1 MGVVGQLTV
10 SLLGP
15 FGMAAKR
22 LNDDSA
28 SRGVDPIKD
37 PSSSANF
44 VLMGACKF
52 APQFNPPVAV
62 LVVGVATQLIP
73 GSLACAAMTADQIP
87 PCHLSGSTCSND
99 GPFRLP
105 RLGLQLLAARFI
117 RLALP
122 LSGSPSLRTGY
133 SATYRSSS
141 SAGRMMPTTASQSGF
156 SSS

>member
-87 PCHLSGSTCSND
+87 PCHLTGSTGSND
-99 GPFRLP
+99 GPIPPAPAWAPIVGRSLYPAGPSAFRV
-105 RLGLQLLAARFI
+105 A
-117 RLALP
+117 
-122 LSGSPSLRTGY
+122 
-133 SATYRSSS
+133 
-141 SAGRMMPTTASQSGF
+141 
-156 SSS
+156 